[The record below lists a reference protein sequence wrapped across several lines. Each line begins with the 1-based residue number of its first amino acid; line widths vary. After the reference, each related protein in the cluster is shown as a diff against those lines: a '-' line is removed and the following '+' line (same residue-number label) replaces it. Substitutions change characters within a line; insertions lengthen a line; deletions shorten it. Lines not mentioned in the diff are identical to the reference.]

1 MRISENVHQIRID
14 FSVTEQVK
22 RYVYVYLIT
31 GKDCY
36 LVDSGVAGSET
47 VISDYMH
54 KLGRDVDEIKG
65 LFLTHAHPDHIGSA
79 AAIQKL
85 SGCKIYASEKE
96 RRWIEDIGTQFKERP
111 IPNFHTLVQESVLVD
126 EIVKEGDILLP
137 ESRITLKVLD
147 TPGHSVGHISYV
159 YEEEGVI
166 FSGDAIP
173 DTKDFPI
180 FVDEKLSEMSIEKME
195 KLELIRYCCPA
206 WDRVYEADE
215 WKEILH
221 SSREFLQRLKRS
233 VQQIE
238 QNGDMDSEES
248 RLNMLGEF
256 MGWKNM
262 DVNPLFKRSIEA
274 CKE

>member
-1 MRISENVHQIRID
+1 MRISENVYQIRID

-31 GKDCY
+31 GNHCY

-47 VISDYMH
+47 VISDYMR
-54 KLGRDVDEIKG
+54 KLWRDVEEIKG

-85 SGCKIYASEKE
+85 SGCKIYASGKE
-96 RRWIEDIGTQFKERP
+96 RGWIEDIGTQFKERP

-126 EIVKEGDILLP
+126 EIVKEGDILHP
-137 ESRITLKVLD
+137 ESGITLKVLD
-147 TPGHSVGHISYV
+147 TPGHSAGHISYV
-159 YEEEGVI
+159 YEEEGVA

-195 KLELIRYCCPA
+195 KLEQIRYCCPA

-215 WKEILH
+215 WKEILRD
-221 SSREFLQRLKRS
+221 SREYLQKLKRS

-238 QNGDMDSEES
+238 QNCDMDSEE
-248 RLNMLGEF
+248 RKIKMLGEF

-262 DVNPLFKRSIEA
+262 DVNPLFKKSIEA